1 MTTTYI
7 RSRRLNPVTAAAAAA
22 LTVPLAL
29 HAQQATPAADNK
41 AGTLPAVTV
50 KAAAESAAPIKTDR
64 LDSPKFTQPLLDT
77 PQTVQVFNKELL
89 QQQAA
94 ATLMEAL
101 QNTPG
106 ITMQLGEGGN
116 TSVGDS
122 FFMRGFS
129 ASSNVFQ
136 DGVRD
141 LGPATRDV
149 FNLEQVEVVKGPAG
163 ADNGRGATGG
173 YVNLVSKKPLAD
185 DFVAG
190 SVSADSAGL
199 LRATADVNRT
209 LGEGMALR
217 LNVLATSGDVP
228 GRDEVNKRAYGIAPS
243 VALGLGTP
251 TRLFLQSQH
260 VRQDNRPDGG
270 VTTIGL
276 DGYYDTDFDTG
287 GAAGVDPAK
296 VDSSNFYGSV
306 RDYEDVEADM
316 VTVRIEHDFSKGVKL
331 ANIARFGR
339 AKVDRR
345 LTSINGVIATSTD
358 PASWTVERRRHG
370 NLQSNDILSNQT
382 NLTAELATGALR
394 HSLTGGIEFSHERQD
409 VTGLALPTGGV
420 VPASP
425 VYAPDPQADIGPDMV
440 ENGTYQ
446 NGRIT
451 TAAAYLFDTVKL
463 NDQWQVLA
471 GLRHERYRAETNR
484 VDLVSEV
491 LTTTA
496 ASKAEGLTSWK
507 LGLVYKPAANGSI
520 YVAAANSF
528 TPPGGNGLTMAR
540 ADSTNS
546 ADQSGYDAQET
557 ENIELGTK
565 WEFLGGKLSTTAAFY
580 RSTNRNEVV
589 EVEDGVYAQ
598 DGERRVSGFELAV
611 VGQVTPAWQLSG
623 GFTLMDSEVTAG
635 AFEGSNAA
643 GAVSRWTPKFS
654 ATAWS
659 SYRLNDRLTLGGGA
673 RYIGKQHRVTDP
685 AADLATSNMPSIPAY
700 WVADAMA
707 SYAVHKNV
715 TLQLNVRNL
724 FDKEYIGTLNNNGNR
739 YQPGAPRTFT
749 LAANLLF

>member
-199 LRATADVNRT
+199 VRATADVNRT

-520 YVAAANSF
+520 YVAAANSY

-557 ENIELGTK
+557 ENIELGAK